1 MAITIDSAPS
11 NQFHLAYRPV
21 VWTVSSNDANI
32 VRCIAD
38 IYIEGVYSVTLE
50 KSPDIGTT
58 DTFTFDFQS
67 VLQDNLASHVP
78 NFTDNSQ
85 TLVVL
90 DSVINYLPV
99 FYEVLDN
106 GTTYDTSWAENG
118 AGSSGTS
125 ASGFY
130 TPNLIQ
136 AINGTLRHEETQD
149 LTVFEDNGT
158 YGTLSRGF
166 KPTTTYDGASCNV
179 VKSTRIGDFIPING
193 YRYSA
198 ITMRGKLIQYDS
210 SDTGISTTYAGSITS
225 SYVGWLY
232 YIDTSILASNCAKIL
247 ARIETT
253 GASATTSY
261 VHYKIVSDCDDYVS
275 LYWQNSLGGIDY
287 YLFRDGQV
295 RAVEGNT
302 TTFVKPLTTSYNVYD
317 FGETVLNKSGRW
329 SINANSEVL
338 SRTDADWLSELS
350 THAVR
355 AWVYVD
361 SKFIPVIISDVK
373 METINTFDGTYRIN
387 IELLYSNKTIAQ
399 RY

>member
-21 VWTVSSNDANI
+21 VWQVSSNDVNI
-32 VRCIAD
+32 IRCICD
-38 IYIEGVYSVTLE
+38 IYIEGSYYVSIE

-58 DTFTFDFQS
+58 DTFSFDLQS
-67 VLQDNLASHVP
+67 ILQDNLSSPIP
-78 NFTDNSQ
+78 NFTASSA
-85 TLVVL
+85 TIRSLSSVV
-90 DSVINYLPV
+90 NYYPV

-136 AINGTLRHEETQD
+136 AINGTLRHEETQTLSD
-149 LTVFEDNGT
+149 FQAAGT
-158 YGTLSRGF
+158 YGTLSKGF
-166 KPTTTYDGASCNV
+166 KPTTTYDGASCN
-179 VKSTRIGDFIPING
+179 KIKYAKRGDFIIVNG

-198 ITMRGKLIQYDS
+198 INMRGKLVQYDS
-210 SDTGISTTYAGSITS
+210 NDTGLSTTNSTSIS
-225 SYVGWLY
+225 STNVGWQY
-232 YIDTSILASNCAKIL
+232 YIDTNILSSNCDKIL

-253 GASATTSY
+253 GSSATTSY
-261 VHYKIVSDCDDYVS
+261 VHYKILNSDNDYVS
-275 LYWQNSLGGIDY
+275 FYWQNSLGGIDY

-295 RAVEGNT
+295 KVYDTKSNIYE
-302 TTFVKPLTTSYNVYD
+302 KPLSTSYNVYD
-317 FGETVLNKSGRW
+317 FGKTVLSKENKI
-329 SINANSEVL
+329 SIRTVSEQL
-338 SRTDADWLSELS
+338 NRDEAEWLSEIF

-355 AWVYVD
+355 AWIYVN
-361 SKFIPVIISDVK
+361 SKFIPVLV
-373 METINTFDGTYRIN
+373 TDGGITTLDTNNGVYRAE
-387 IELLYSNKTIAQ
+387 IELMYSNEHKVQ